1 MKFLFLFL
9 AIFLA
14 MEPVVSGSILQC
26 MGNLGTC
33 RTSCKKGEYPY
44 FHCGGRYQS
53 CCLPSYMKIN
63 ISGREDKK

>member
-1 MKFLFLFL
+1 M
-9 AIFLA
+9 
-14 MEPVVSGSILQC
+14 GSILQC
-26 MGNLGTC
+26 LSNLGTC